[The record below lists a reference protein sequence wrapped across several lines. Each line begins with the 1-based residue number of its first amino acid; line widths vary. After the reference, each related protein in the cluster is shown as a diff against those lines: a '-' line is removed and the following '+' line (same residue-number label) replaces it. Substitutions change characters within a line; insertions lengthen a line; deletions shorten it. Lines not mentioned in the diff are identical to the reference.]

1 MDLIKKRIMRDK
13 SRNAGT
19 IIAPEIPGYT
29 KELDELYGYDL
40 DKAKALLKENGAEG
54 FPFTLVC
61 TYENYL
67 NEEELCNGMISMLT
81 RAGFKPSLDIGPTA
95 VQAPKR
101 TAGQADAYVLGWAN
115 EPMLDSY
122 SILMQVIQTKS
133 GVAGVF
139 NWGGWSYP
147 ELDELVTKA
156 ATEMDREKRLALQT
170 KALEIVKKE
179 IIQLPLH
186 QQPIAWVLTEKV
198 ESVVQQ
204 ADNKPRHW
212 LTVLKK

>member
-1 MDLIKKRIMRDK
+1 
-13 SRNAGT
+13 
-19 IIAPEIPGYT
+19 
-29 KELDELYGYDL
+29 
-40 DKAKALLKENGAEG
+40 
-54 FPFTLVC
+54 
-61 TYENYL
+61 
-67 NEEELCNGMISMLT
+67 
-81 RAGFKPSLDIGPTA
+81 
-95 VQAPKR
+95 
-101 TAGQADAYVLGWAN
+101 
-115 EPMLDSY
+115 
-122 SILMQVIQTKS
+122 
-133 GVAGVF
+133 VF